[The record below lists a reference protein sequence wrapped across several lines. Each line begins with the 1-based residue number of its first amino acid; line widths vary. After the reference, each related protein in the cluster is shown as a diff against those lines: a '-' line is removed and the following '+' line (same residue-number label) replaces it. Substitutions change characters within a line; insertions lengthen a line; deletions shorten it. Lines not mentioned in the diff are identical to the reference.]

1 MTLQEFAAQHRLKL
15 SNKPEDGGVSQIVG
29 KTGDIYE
36 QSSSELGVCYMPG
49 IKNGRGVGSW
59 HPKIWNGF
67 CRSAEAIGMT
77 VRQRGDSEGALS
89 FDPANQEQVKL
100 ALKIARVRPKR
111 VVSPERAAILVANL
125 AKSRSKGPKT
135 TPLGA

>member
-1 MTLQEFAAQHRLKL
+1 MTLQEFAVQHRLKL
-15 SNKPEDGGVSQIVG
+15 TNKPEDGGVRSIVG

-36 QSSSELGVCYMPG
+36 QSSSEFGVCYMPG
-49 IKNGRGVGSW
+49 LKNGRGVGSW

-67 CRSAEAIGMT
+67 CRAAEAAGMT
-77 VRQRGDSEGALS
+77 VRQRSDSEGCLS

-111 VVSPERAAILVANL
+111 VVSPERAASL
-125 AKSRSKGPKT
+125 AAHLSKIRPKAAQE
-135 TPLGA
+135 PRLGS